1 MAATIL
7 DPHLEE
13 RLIAERRAAGIDQ
26 FDEVW
31 DGVYVMAPWPSDE
44 HQEIAVFLSRILFEL
59 IQEQGLGKV
68 RQGINLTDRPQ
79 EWTKNFRVPDVVVFL
94 NGGKGISHGSF
105 WTGGPDFAVEIVSEG
120 EDPEAK
126 FAFYGALETQ
136 ELLLIERDPWRLQL
150 YGPQPNGMRLLQDTG
165 IDGKD
170 IVSSVL
176 ALKFNLQR
184 TAESV
189 NLRVA
194 NSDGRLWA
202 LSVEADVE
210 TDNA

>member
-31 DGVYVMAPWPSDE
+31 DGVYVMAPWPNDE
-44 HQEIAVFLSRILFEL
+44 HQEVATFLSHLLFEL
-59 IQEQGLGKV
+59 VQVPKLGKV
-68 RQGINLTDRPQ
+68 RQGINLSDRPE
-79 EWTKNFRVPDVVVFL
+79 EWTKNFRVPDIVVFL
-94 NGGKGISHGSF
+94 NDGKGVCYDTF

-126 FAFYGALETQ
+126 FAFYGGLETR
-136 ELLLIERDPWRLQL
+136 ELLLIERDPWQLQL
-150 YGPQPNGMRLLQDTG
+150 YGPEPRGMRLLQETTA
-165 IDGKD
+165 DGNA

-176 ALKFNLQR
+176 G
-184 TAESV
+184 
-189 NLRVA
+189 LRFSLRRAADGLDLCVEHP
-194 NSDGRLWA
+194 DGRSWV
-202 LSVEADVE
+202 LSIEMNDA
-210 TDNA
+210 